1 MRRRITSRLEIAVP
15 QALIDHREATLNIIL
30 AKLPDDYISFAELG
44 ELLHHSH
51 EWVRTRL
58 GKDPRIFRIG
68 NKFQVSRVLAEEF
81 IRWALH

>member
-1 MRRRITSRLEIAVP
+1 
-15 QALIDHREATLNIIL
+15 L

-58 GKDPRIFRIG
+58 RDDPRTFKIG
-68 NKFQVSRVLAEEF
+68 NKFQVSRAVAEEF
-81 IRWALH
+81 IRSALR